1 VRWYDR
7 SAGSRVGLGG
17 EEVWEWKS
25 DVDVADVAVDM
36 EICPECHLSAGWMVR
51 SQRATV
57 LACLRIW
64 VCRFQQIW
72 RTVWFHEK
80 LA

>member
-7 SAGSRVGLGG
+7 LAGSRVRLSG

-25 DVDVADVAVDM
+25 DVDVADVAVDV
-36 EICPECHLSAGWMVR
+36 ETCLECHLSAGWMVR

-57 LACLRIW
+57 LAGLRI
-64 VCRFQQIW
+64 
-72 RTVWFHEK
+72 
-80 LA
+80 